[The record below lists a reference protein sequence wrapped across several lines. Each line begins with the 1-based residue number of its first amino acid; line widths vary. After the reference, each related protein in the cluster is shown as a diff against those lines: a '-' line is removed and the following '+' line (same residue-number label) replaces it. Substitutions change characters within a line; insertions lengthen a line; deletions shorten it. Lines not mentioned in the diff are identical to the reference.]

1 MNLRRTFAVTKR
13 VFRDIKNDKRT
24 IALMFI
30 APIFAMFVFGL
41 AFSGDVEN
49 VNVVIV
55 NHDLGFQMP
64 NGENVSF
71 SDKIISNLDKKVLNI
86 EYMNNEDEAVG
97 KVEDGK
103 AYAVIVFPE
112 NFTRDAYMGITNSG
126 IANSNS
132 TQSSSSINNTQITI
146 RGDESVIN
154 IKNAILGTVGD
165 AITKTMEN
173 EGINSPIKVN
183 SDAVYGKNAD
193 FIDFFVPGIMA
204 FVVYLLTTLLTLL
217 AFVGERTSGTLGR
230 LLATPLKESEIVS
243 GYALA
248 FGIIGTIQAAFLLTV
263 AVLVFNIMIVG
274 NVFLAFF
281 VVALL
286 AVVSQALGILLS
298 SLAKREGQAVQFIPF
313 IILPVFLLSG
323 VFWPAEAIPTWLRPL
338 SYLVPPT
345 YAVDACRAVM
355 LKGWGILKI
364 WPDIIALVIF
374 ATVFLIIA
382 VWSLKKRKD

>member
-55 NHDLGFQMP
+55 NHDQGFQMP

-86 EYMNNEDEAVG
+86 EYMNNEDKAVE

-112 NFTRDAYMGITNSG
+112 NFTQDAYMGITNSG

-146 RGDESVIN
+146 KGDESVIN
-154 IKNAILGTVGD
+154 IKNTILGTVGD
-165 AITKTMEN
+165 AITKTMKN
-173 EGINSPIKVN
+173 EGINSPINVN

-243 GYALA
+243 GYAMA

-323 VFWPAEAIPTWLRPL
+323 VFWPVEAIPTWLRPL

-374 ATVFLIIA
+374 AAVFLIIA
-382 VWSLKKRKD
+382 VWSLKRRKD